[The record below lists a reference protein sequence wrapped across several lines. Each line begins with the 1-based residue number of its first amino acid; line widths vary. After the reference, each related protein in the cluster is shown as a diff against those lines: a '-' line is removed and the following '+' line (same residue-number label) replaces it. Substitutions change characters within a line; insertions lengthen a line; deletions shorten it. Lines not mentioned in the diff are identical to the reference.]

1 MFHAEHAYRA
11 IVTSCVAMGRMCC
24 VHMLKISGEHALTR
38 LKPASNDPEDAKV
51 MSSCDEIAHTPSTAN
66 AKHLLSILDILS

>member
-1 MFHAEHAYRA
+1 
-11 IVTSCVAMGRMCC
+11 MCC